1 MRLQS
6 FTYSKS
12 LYEKNNLQS
21 KKSLEKISS
30 GSQVS
35 KASQNPTG
43 LAITETMK
51 AQVRGLE
58 RGQRNM
64 QDGLSL
70 LSAADEGLNHVT
82 KQLHRGY
89 ELAVMSSNATL
100 ADEDRKAAQM
110 ELNEILDTIEDTAN
124 YLEFN
129 TINLF
134 GSDKKIQIAG
144 SHSGKTMEIE
154 LQKMNVDTLG
164 LTNAKLDPVEE
175 ARKLF
180 PKIQKATTLVTGQL
194 TKIGSYYEAL
204 EHELSNSAVLEDN
217 LKKGM
222 SMIGDTNVSREMIQ
236 YTLTNIR
243 QQADHILIG
252 DTNDI
257 AKGVLAI
264 FK

>member
-6 FTYSKS
+6 LTYSKS

-51 AQVRGLE
+51 AQIRGLE

-89 ELAVMSSNATL
+89 ELAVMSANDTL
-100 ADEDRKAAQM
+100 AEEDRKAAQM
-110 ELNEILDTIEDTAN
+110 ELDEILDTIEDTAN

-134 GSDKKIQIAG
+134 GSDKNIQIAG
-144 SHSGKTMEIE
+144 NHSGKTMTIE
-154 LQKMNVDTLG
+154 LQRMNVDTLG
-164 LTNAKLDPVEE
+164 LTNAKLDPFEE

-180 PKIQKATTLVTGQL
+180 PKIQQATTLVTGQL
-194 TKIGSYYEAL
+194 TKIGGYYESL
-204 EHELSNSAVLEDN
+204 EHELSNSSVLEGN

-222 SMIGDTNVSREMIQ
+222 SMIGDTDVSKEMIQ
-236 YTLTNIR
+236 FALTNIR

-252 DTNDI
+252 DTSEM

>member
-6 FTYSKS
+6 FTYSMS
-12 LYEKNNLQS
+12 RYEKNNLQA
-21 KKSLEKISS
+21 KKSMEKISS

-43 LAITETMK
+43 VAISETIK

-89 ELAVMSSNATL
+89 ELAVMSSNDTL
-100 ADEDRKAAQM
+100 SDEDRKAAQM
-110 ELNEILDTIEDTAN
+110 ELDEILDTIDDTAN
-124 YLEFN
+124 QLEFN

-134 GSDKKIQIAG
+134 GSDKKFQIAG
-144 SHSGKTMEIE
+144 GASGITMQIE
-154 LQKMNVDTLG
+154 LQKTNVETLG

-180 PKIQKATTLVTGQL
+180 PKIQNAVTQVTGQL
-194 TKIGSYYEAL
+194 TKVGSYYEAI
-204 EHELSNSAVLEDN
+204 EHELTNANVLEDN
-217 LKKGM
+217 LKKGLSLM
-222 SMIGDTNVSREMIQ
+222 SDTDVSKEVIQ
-236 YTLTNIR
+236 LAISSIR
-243 QQADHILIG
+243 QQADQILIG
-252 DTNDI
+252 DTSDI